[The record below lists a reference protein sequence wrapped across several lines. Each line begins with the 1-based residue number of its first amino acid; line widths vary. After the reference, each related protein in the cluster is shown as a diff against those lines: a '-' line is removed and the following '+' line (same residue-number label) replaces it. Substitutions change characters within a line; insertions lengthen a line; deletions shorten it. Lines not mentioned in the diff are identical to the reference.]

1 MGGDYVSDKKRD
13 KAYKDYCNGMKYRDI
28 AVKYGVSLSTVKS
41 WATRHWK
48 VATKDKKLQPQP
60 KKVATLQPKKKLKE
74 KLLESVNDNEA
85 LTEQRRLFCLYYATS
100 HNALQSYLK
109 AYKCTKEAAHTNGA
123 RLLANASIQDEVK
136 RLRQIMQYHLDVGV
150 SDLVQYCLKVVGAD
164 LGDYVT
170 FNGFNVKLADSKTVD
185 TSVVS
190 EVKQGKD
197 GISIKMEDKKWAW
210 EMLAKYLDF
219 GAMEELKKE
228 KLKAEV
234 AELRTDNDEED
245 ITFEFSREPKTET
258 KS

>member
-1 MGGDYVSDKKRD
+1 MSDKKRD
-13 KAYKDYCNGMKYRDI
+13 KAYNDYCNGMKYRDI

-60 KKVATLQPKKKLKE
+60 EKVATLQPKKKLKD
-74 KLLESVNDNEA
+74 KLLESVNGNEE
-85 LTEQRRLFCLYYATS
+85 LTEKRRLFCLYYATS
-100 HNALQSYLK
+100 YNALQSYLK
-109 AYKCTKEAAHTNGA
+109 AYKCDKETAMASGS
-123 RLLANASIQDEVK
+123 RLLRNVKVQAEVK
-136 RLRQIMQYHLDVGV
+136 RLRQIMQHHLDVGV

-210 EMLAKYLDF
+210 EMLAKYLGFD
-219 GAMEELKKE
+219 AMEELKKE

-234 AELRTDNDEED
+234 AELRTDNNEED

>member
-1 MGGDYVSDKKRD
+1 MSNAIRDKAYRD
-13 KAYKDYCNGMKYRDI
+13 KAYKDYCSGMKYKDI
-28 AVKYGVSLSTVKS
+28 AEKYNVSLSTVKS

-74 KLLESVNDNEA
+74 KLLESVNDNEE
-85 LTEQRRLFCLYYATS
+85 LTEKRRLFCLYYATS

-109 AYKCTKEAAHTNGA
+109 AYKCDKETAMASGS
-123 RLLANASIQDEVK
+123 RLLRNVKVQAEVK

-170 FNGFNVKLADSKTVD
+170 FNGFNVKLADSNSVD
-185 TSVVS
+185 TSVIS

-210 EMLAKYLDF
+210 EMLAKYLSFDD
-219 GAMEELKKE
+219 METLKKV

-234 AELRTDNDEED
+234 AAMQDTENEGVVIVDDVPDEG
-245 ITFEFSREPKTET
+245 
-258 KS
+258 

>member
-1 MGGDYVSDKKRD
+1 MSNAIRD
-13 KAYKDYCNGMKYRDI
+13 KAYKDYCSGMKYKDI
-28 AVKYGVSLSTVKS
+28 AEKYNVSLSTVKS

-48 VATKDKKLQPQP
+48 VAAKGEKLQPQP
-60 KKVATLQPKKKLKE
+60 EKVATLQPKKKLKK
-74 KLLESVNDNEA
+74 KLLESVNDNEE
-85 LTEQRRLFCLYYATS
+85 LTEKRRLFCLYYATS

-109 AYKCTKEAAHTNGA
+109 AYKCDKETAMASSS
-123 RLLANASIQDEVK
+123 RLLRNVKVQAEVK

-150 SDLVQYCLKVVGAD
+150 SDLVQYCLKVVGSD

-210 EMLAKYLDF
+210 EMLAKYLGFD
-219 GAMEELKKE
+219 AMEELKKE

>member
-1 MGGDYVSDKKRD
+1 MSNEIRD
-13 KAYKDYCNGMKYRDI
+13 KAYKDYCSGMKYKDI
-28 AVKYGVSLSTVKS
+28 AEKYNVSLSTVKS

-48 VATKDKKLQPQP
+48 VAAKGKKLRPRP
-60 KKVATLQPKKKLKE
+60 RKVATSQSNKKLKE
-74 KLLESVNDNEA
+74 KLLESVGENEE
-85 LTEQRRLFCLYYATS
+85 LTEKRRLFCLYYATS

-109 AYKCTKEAAHTNGA
+109 AYKCDKETAMASGS
-123 RLLANASIQDEVK
+123 RLLRNVKVQAEVK

-210 EMLAKYLDF
+210 EMLAKYLSFDD
-219 GAMEELKKE
+219 METLKKA
-228 KLKAEV
+228 KLQAEV
-234 AELRTDNDEED
+234 AELNTDKQAETVTFTFDRKEGHTDE
-245 ITFEFSREPKTET
+245 S
-258 KS
+258 